1 MKNDIDFDELD
12 RAVNSLMGTAKV
24 PEPEQESKQNLLS
37 INSTLKNDE
46 SPNYDKLSEAA
57 KRIGSETLV
66 VEDESSSVKS
76 IGEIAKPR
84 PEVTPVPVS
93 SDTVAPAVTQE
104 KSPAEVA
111 AAQPDPDTSR
121 DERARTRVGQRP
133 QPSGPAI
140 QRPSG
145 GRFMDVVHP
154 SSDMKTP
161 QPMTEPPVTPEPSAP
176 EPLQSPQVQPSPVP
190 DIEVASPFLPDAK
203 VEKRPLGGASK
214 DSEQMHSD
222 APEEIVAINAEAVAR
237 EEATKDTQAVLDASK
252 IDATD
257 SLDKQIQAVEAKH
270 SETAATAEAEAL
282 RAVESV
288 DTGTTSKQ
296 GAIFDVKEYHQPLQ
310 YPEKRKSG
318 WGIVVIIVIIIVLA
332 AAVGVGTYFL
342 LGLGN

>member
-46 SPNYDKLSEAA
+46 SPNYNKLSEAA

-66 VEDESSSVKS
+66 VEDESASVKN

-84 PEVTPVPVS
+84 PEVTPASVS
-93 SDTVAPAVTQE
+93 SDSVTPAAFEE
-104 KSPAEVA
+104 KSPAEVP

-121 DERARTRVGQRP
+121 DDRTRTGVSPRP
-133 QPSGPAI
+133 QPSGPVT

-161 QPMTEPPVTPEPSAP
+161 QPVTEPIATPEPPAP
-176 EPLQSPQVQPSPVP
+176 QPPQPQPSLVP
-190 DIEVASPFLPDAK
+190 DVEVASPFLPDAK

-214 DSEQMHSD
+214 DSEQTHSD
-222 APEEIVAINAEAVAR
+222 APEEIIAINAEAVAR
-237 EEATKDTQAVLDASK
+237 EEATKDAQAVLDASK
-252 IDATD
+252 INPAEDVD
-257 SLDKQIQAVEAKH
+257 RQIQAVEAKH

-288 DTGTTSKQ
+288 DTGATTSKQ
-296 GAIFDVKEYHQPLQ
+296 GAIFDVKDYHQPLKH
-310 YPEKRKSG
+310 PEKRKSG
-318 WGIVVIIVIIIVLA
+318 WSIVVIIVIIIVLA